1 MPDSETGSAAPRSC
15 RLSREAGTT
24 GQSAAW
30 QTLVSGLQNGVAP
43 ALFMHS
49 IDIASHQLGN
59 RAFMHWVGALQ
70 AEGVDVADRD
80 AAAQYGPPAAPL
92 QLMPKKRKKT
102 GTTETPEALQEEP
115 PENVA
120 ATLETPA
127 EPGAGV
133 GPEPEETS
141 LQAGPEGAAVAKKKK
156 KKKKSRVQMA
166 LNTLRADGVEAFQR
180 YIEAEVGETGLLRDL
195 TERINR
201 AQDLENVR
209 DAALGFVAM
218 RLRALERGTG
228 TAMQQAAVPG
238 QGEIVEAAVITPM
251 KMTLSYREQ
260 VLVDS
265 CIKGDVNK
273 LRKLLKVGSIDIN
286 MATEWGTLL
295 SLAAFYG
302 HTAIARELLSIPA
315 IDVNLGQWKGATPLF
330 MAASQGHVD
339 LVRLLLAT
347 RGINPNLGMLGEK
360 TTPLII
366 AAYKGHEEVVKVLL
380 TASSVRINL
389 RQADGS
395 TALFAATQ
403 ANFPGIVEV
412 LARRGADV
420 KLTLFDGTPPLCYA
434 ACKGNIEVLK
444 RLLQA
449 PGVQVDQ
456 LSQSQATALFYAAEQ
471 GHKQVVELLL
481 ENGADPDIADKN
493 QVGPLHIACLHGQTE
508 IVELLLNTG
517 ADMESR
523 TEQKHTC
530 FEIARIRGHQVIM
543 RLIEGRMRDKHVEQP
558 SIEELSPCLRPAEP
572 APLLTT
578 AGAGS
583 AKAGGQALQDRP
595 GQTGLLPQAGTVP
608 AAQPVP
614 LPDSGI
620 GSKPGPVGTEQG
632 EAASADSPETTP
644 DSLSE
649 AAKPQSPLERA
660 KTELIGTVL
669 EKLRN
674 DWLDP
679 LDGIRLLEQVNT
691 VANLDSLCTIFNRL
705 AGIERKKFRSG
716 RRPMWRRVQAAGA
729 LPADV
734 GPDGFA
740 LGEKQGL
747 DAEAVENEIK
757 RRLDQGCHRFVSSAV
772 NDMEFGRGK
781 LTSGYPGL
789 LHVSAGV
796 AGAGSCS
803 IFFYP
808 KDEGKQIRIVGLGHH
823 LDRRTYRLDYATAE
837 LQGLRMIRLN

>member
-1 MPDSETGSAAPRSC
+1 MPDSETGAGALQSC
-15 RLSREAGTT
+15 RFSREAGTT

-70 AEGVDVADRD
+70 AGGVDVADRG
-80 AAAQYGPPAAPL
+80 AGAQDDPPAAPL
-92 QLMPKKRKKT
+92 QLMPKKRKKKT
-102 GTTETPEALQEEP
+102 GTTKTPEALQEEP
-115 PENVA
+115 PEIVA

-141 LQAGPEGAAVAKKKK
+141 LQAGPEGAAVTVAKK
-156 KKKKSRVQMA
+156 KKKKSRVQVA
-166 LNTLRADGVEAFQR
+166 LNTLRAEGVETFQR

-201 AQDLENVR
+201 AEDLENVR

-218 RLRALERGTG
+218 RLRALEREAG

-238 QGEIVEAAVITPM
+238 QGEIVETAVITPM
-251 KMTLSYREQ
+251 KMTLSYREHR
-260 VLVDS
+260 LVDS
-265 CIKGDVNK
+265 CIKGDVYK
-273 LRKLLKVGSIDIN
+273 LRNLLKVRSIDIN
-286 MATEWGTLL
+286 MATEWGTPL

-330 MAASQGHVD
+330 LAASHGHVD

-366 AAYKGHEEVVKVLL
+366 AAYKGHEEVVKILL
-380 TASSVRINL
+380 TASSVMINL

-403 ANFPGIVEV
+403 ANFPGIVEA

-420 KLTLFDGTPPLCYA
+420 NLTLFDGTPPLCHA
-434 ACKGNIEVLK
+434 AFKGNIEVLK
-444 RLLQA
+444 RLLQV
-449 PGVQVDQ
+449 PGVLVDQ
-456 LSQSQATALFYAAEQ
+456 LSQSQATALFYAAQEGQ
-471 GHKQVVELLL
+471 KEAVELLL
-481 ENGADPDIADKN
+481 AKGVDPDIADEN
-493 QVGPLHIACLHGQTE
+493 QVGPLHIACLHERTE
-508 IVELLLNTG
+508 IVELLLNAG
-517 ADMESR
+517 ADMELKAKQ
-523 TEQKHTC
+523 EYTC
-530 FEIARIRGHQVIM
+530 YEIARIRGHQEIM
-543 RLIEGRMRDKHVEQP
+543 RLIEERRPDREGRQAH
-558 SIEELSPCLRPAEP
+558 IEELSPCLRPQ
-572 APLLTT
+572 
-578 AGAGS
+578 
-583 AKAGGQALQDRP
+583 GQALQDQP
-595 GQTGLLPQAGTVP
+595 EQTGPLSQAVTVP
-608 AAQPVP
+608 AAQPAP
-614 LPDSGI
+614 LPESGV
-620 GSKPGPVGTEQG
+620 GGGPAPVGTEQT
-632 EAASADSPETTP
+632 EAASAASPETTP
-644 DSLSE
+644 DSPLRPT
-649 AAKPQSPLERA
+649 KPQSPLERA
-660 KTELIGTVL
+660 KTEFIGTVL
-669 EKLRN
+669 DKLRN

-691 VANLDSLCTIFNRL
+691 VADLDGLCTIFNRL

-716 RRPMWRRVQAAGA
+716 RRPLWRRVQAAEEP
-729 LPADV
+729 PADA
-734 GPDGFA
+734 GPYRFA

-747 DAEAVENEIK
+747 DAEAVEDEIK
-757 RRLDQGCHRFVSSAV
+757 RRLEQSYHRFVSQAV

-781 LTSGYPGL
+781 LTSDYPVL

-796 AGAGSCS
+796 PGAGSCS

-808 KDEGKQIRIVGLGHH
+808 RDEGKQISIVGLGHH
-823 LDRRTYRLDYATAE
+823 LDRRTYRLEYATAE
-837 LQGLRMIRLN
+837 LQGLRTIRLN